1 MARHRNGDLT
11 EAEQTIFRSGLGKL
25 IWVARIARTG
35 AIYGASAAT
44 RTFSDGEMAD
54 SVIGNEDFSEN
65 EEKGISKKK
74 KDSDRMPVY
83 RKFLQTNRS
92 NVNKANFLEKIR
104 RRAHR

>member
-44 RTFSDGEMAD
+44 RTFAEGEMID
-54 SVIGNEDFSEN
+54 SIIAKGDFPEN
-65 EEKGISKKK
+65 EEKGDPQRERRILSTRQVSGSFYKQIN
-74 KDSDRMPVY
+74 RM
-83 RKFLQTNRS
+83 S
-92 NVNKANFLEKIR
+92 MR
-104 RRAHR
+104 RTF